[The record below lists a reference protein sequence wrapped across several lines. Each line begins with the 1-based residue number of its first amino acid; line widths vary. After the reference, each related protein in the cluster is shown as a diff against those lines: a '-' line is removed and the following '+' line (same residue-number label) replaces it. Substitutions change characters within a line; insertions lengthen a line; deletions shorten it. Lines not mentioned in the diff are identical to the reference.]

1 MSFFGDPDE
10 LLQMLRDLGAE
21 RVVYKPAGGPER
33 EVWAIV
39 DRLPGEPHFA
49 SDRAKQA
56 RLSLTVRQARL
67 SLTVVNDG
75 TRGIATD
82 TYSSGGDTVA
92 LPARVGEPHQVFQLT
107 GEPAEQDAGLVRF
120 FVR

>member
-1 MSFFGDPDE
+1 MSFFDDPDE
-10 LLQMLRDLGAE
+10 LLRMLRDLGAE

-39 DRLPGEPHFA
+39 DRMPGERHFA

-56 RLSLTVRQARL
+56 RLSLTV
-67 SLTVVNDG
+67 VNDG
-75 TRGIATD
+75 AVGISTA
-82 TYSSGGDTVA
+82 TYSAGGDTVA
-92 LPARVGEPHQVFQLT
+92 VPARVGEPHQVFQLT